1 MSSTTDVDQEFEG
14 TSSTG
19 TAIPWVAIVGLGLFL
34 VASLFGPLL
43 IDGSPDTIALGS
55 RFQPPSRDHLLGTD
69 SLGRD
74 VLVRMVYGGRTSLA
88 LLAISLAV
96 GMVVGGVVGMF
107 AGMSRGAVGSILG
120 RLIETALAIPSLLI
134 AILVAAALG
143 PGFWSLTIAISL
155 MLWARFAGVIRGVV
169 LSVREREYVLQ
180 GKLHGLSTA
189 RTMWVHV
196 VPSIASAALVVASVE
211 VGHIVLLEA
220 TLSFLGAG
228 IASPQVS
235 WGLIIADGSNYLGRA
250 WWISVMPGVV
260 LVGVILALNTMGNW
274 VRDYLDPAHSVS

>member
-1 MSSTTDVDQEFEG
+1 MSDTQDVTEDFEG
-14 TSSTG
+14 TTSSG
-19 TAIPWVAIVGLGLFL
+19 ASIPWVAAVGLGVFV
-34 VASLFGPLL
+34 VASLLGPFLL
-43 IDGSPDTIALGS
+43 EGSPDTTVLGS
-55 RFQPPSRDHLLGTD
+55 RFQPPSREHLLGTD

-74 VLVRMVYGGRTSLA
+74 VMVRMVYGGRTSLA
-88 LLAISLAV
+88 LLAIALSV
-96 GMVVGGVVGMF
+96 GMVVGGLVGML

-189 RTMWVHV
+189 KTMWVHV
-196 VPSIASAALVVASVE
+196 VPNVASAALVVASVE

-260 LVGVILALNTMGNW
+260 LVGVILALNTLGNW
-274 VRDYLDPAHSVS
+274 VRDYLDPAKFV